1 MREFL
6 RARQPGVSPATTV
19 LKTRE
24 IPEDD
29 EEDEEDDEDEGDEDN
44 DDGDDGYS
52 EYPNAA
58 GQWFDIIDGSGF

>member
-29 EEDEEDDEDEGDEDN
+29 EEEEDDEDEGDEDN

-52 EYPNAA
+52 E
-58 GQWFDIIDGSGF
+58 

>member
-6 RARQPGVSPATTV
+6 RARSPGVSPTTTV
-19 LKTRE
+19 LTPRE

-29 EEDEEDDEDEGDEDN
+29 EEEEDNEDDTDEEN

-52 EYPNAA
+52 A
-58 GQWFDIIDGSGF
+58 